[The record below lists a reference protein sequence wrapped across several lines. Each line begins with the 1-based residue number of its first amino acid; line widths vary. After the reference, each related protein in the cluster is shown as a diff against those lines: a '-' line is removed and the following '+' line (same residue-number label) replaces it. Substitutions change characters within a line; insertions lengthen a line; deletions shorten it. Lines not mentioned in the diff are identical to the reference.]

1 MKKIFVGGSR
11 NVSRL
16 NLTIHD
22 RLFNIIS
29 KNFQILVGDANGA
42 DKAIQKYLFEKKYK
56 QVSVYCSGHYCR
68 NNVGSWKTIKINTP
82 KNLNG
87 RKFYMVKD
95 LAMAKTADFG
105 FMLWDGKS
113 AGTLNNIFTLLA
125 HGKKAALYFSPD
137 KEIYT
142 ISSISDLEVVFS
154 KCKKEELEKIDKKI
168 HFSKLRDNI
177 YSSYQTA
184 LKLL

>member
-1 MKKIFVGGSR
+1 MKRIFIGGSR

-16 NLTIHD
+16 NLIIRD

-42 DKAIQKYLFEKKYK
+42 DKAVQKYLFEKKYK
-56 QVSVYCSGHYCR
+56 HVFIYCSGHYCR
-68 NNVGSWKTIKINTP
+68 NNVGSWKTININTP
-82 KNLNG
+82 KNING

-95 LAMAKTADFG
+95 LEMAKTADFG

-113 AGTLNNIFTLLA
+113 AGTLSNIFTLLA
-125 HGKKAALYFSPD
+125 HGKKSALYFSPD

-142 ISSISDLEVVFS
+142 ISSISDLEVVIS
-154 KCKKEELEKIDKKI
+154 KCKKEDLERIDKKI
-168 HFSKLRDNI
+168 HISKLRDKI
-177 YSSYQTA
+177 YSSYQA
-184 LKLL
+184 SLNLL